1 MSFSWS
7 SLGAAAHVPARYAAG
22 GEVPPDTLSLV
33 SLGLYVALAVI
44 LISALMGLTWVIG
57 SKTRGEVK
65 GQPYE
70 SGVIPTGGARL
81 REPVPFY
88 LVAIFFIVFDVEAV
102 FIVSWA
108 VAYEKLGWAGFA
120 QVTFFILILFL
131 GLVHLWKM
139 GGLDWGPRADRR
151 AGRSKAE
158 SE

>member
-1 MSFSWS
+1 MSFSWLSAYAASGVAS
-7 SLGAAAHVPARYAAG
+7 SAAAG
-22 GEVPPDTLSLV
+22 GEAPPDTLSLL

-44 LISALMGLTWVIG
+44 LISVLMGLTWVIG
-57 SKTRGEVK
+57 DKTRSDVK

-70 SGVIPTGGARL
+70 SGVLPTGSARL

-108 VAYEKLGWAGFA
+108 VSWESLGWAGFA

-139 GGLDWGPRADRR
+139 GGLDWGPRAGRR
-151 AGRSKAE
+151 ISRDGE
-158 SE
+158 PE